1 MLHVQLGYED
11 VLELLGYRETK
22 RRVLEILGYPYSPDG
37 QDAWRAK
44 RPDVAALLVP
54 AIVHDLGTVGTFP
67 ASLGAMEKA
76 RIRDGGIGE
85 FVEKVGNEYC
95 VVAFEKYDG
104 VHAWYSDPEDAA
116 RALIRARVDAAWIPG
131 LELAPPSR
139 REHVNTWRSW
149 THP

>member
-1 MLHVQLGYED
+1 MLPVQLGYED

-37 QDAWRAK
+37 QSAWRGN

-54 AIVHDLGTVGTFP
+54 AIVNDLETVGTFP
-67 ASLGAMEKA
+67 ARLGAMEKA
-76 RIRDGGIGE
+76 GIRHGGIGE

-95 VVAFEKYDG
+95 VVEFEKYDG
-104 VHAWYSDPEDAA
+104 VHLWYSKPEDAA

-131 LELAPPSR
+131 LELSPPSR
-139 REHVNTWRSW
+139 IDHVNTWRSW